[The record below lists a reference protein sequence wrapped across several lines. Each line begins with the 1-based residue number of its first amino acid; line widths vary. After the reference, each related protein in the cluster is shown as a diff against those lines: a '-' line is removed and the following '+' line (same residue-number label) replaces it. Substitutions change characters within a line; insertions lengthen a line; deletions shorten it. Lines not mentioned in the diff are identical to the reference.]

1 MRTLRRR
8 NRQTTPTALA
18 MTARQGSLD
27 DARLMTFVD
36 LRGNVV
42 GVLTQPEV
50 YSRPPS
56 PKPIAPLGII
66 SRPHINR

>member
-1 MRTLRRR
+1 
-8 NRQTTPTALA
+8 LA
-18 MTARQGSLD
+18 RTARQGSLD

-50 YSRPPS
+50 YSRPAP
-56 PKPIAPLGII
+56 PKPIAPMGII
-66 SRPHINR
+66 SRPQVNR

>member
-1 MRTLRRR
+1 
-8 NRQTTPTALA
+8 
-18 MTARQGSLD
+18 MTARRGSLD

-42 GVLTQPEV
+42 GVLTQPES
-50 YSRPPS
+50 YSRTPS